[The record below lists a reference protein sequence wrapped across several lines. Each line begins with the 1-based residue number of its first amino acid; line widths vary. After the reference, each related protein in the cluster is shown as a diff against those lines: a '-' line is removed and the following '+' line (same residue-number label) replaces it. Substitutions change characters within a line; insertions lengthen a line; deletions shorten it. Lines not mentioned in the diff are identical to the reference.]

1 MSAYSFGAIVLV
13 AFPFTD
19 QTTTK
24 QRPAVVISSAAY
36 QRERPDLIILAI
48 TSQFSA
54 TRVFGEAIVRDWQA
68 AGLIKPSALKPLV
81 ATIDTRLVRRTL
93 GALSSSDQQ
102 RLKEVIAAIIG

>member
-1 MSAYSFGAIVLV
+1 MSSYPFGAVVLV

-48 TSQFSA
+48 TSQFRA
-54 TRVFGEAIVRDWQA
+54 TLAFGEAAVHDWQS
-68 AGLIKPSALKPLV
+68 AGLLKPSALKPLV
-81 ATIDTRLVRRTL
+81 TTIDTRLVRRTL
-93 GALSSSDQQ
+93 GTLTPGDQQ
-102 RLKEVIAAIIG
+102 RLKAIIAAIIG

>member
-68 AGLIKPSALKPLV
+68 AGLIKPSAPKPLV
-81 ATIDTRLVRRTL
+81 TAIDTRLEHQLTARAGTIHPESC
-93 GALSSSDQQ
+93 ALVDLS
-102 RLKEVIAAIIG
+102 